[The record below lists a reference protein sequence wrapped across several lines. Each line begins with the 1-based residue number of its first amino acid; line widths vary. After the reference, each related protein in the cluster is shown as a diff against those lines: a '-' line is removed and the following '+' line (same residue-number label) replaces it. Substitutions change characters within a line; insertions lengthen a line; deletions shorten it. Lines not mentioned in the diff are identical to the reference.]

1 VRQWVK
7 VLEEFEVK
15 EEKSRRNAVTVAV
28 AIGVLFA
35 LIAGSFFALRGPIEQ
50 AMDSLIS
57 RFTVED
63 YPGPGT
69 GSVTIIIEQGDNG
82 EDVARKL
89 LAADVIKSFD
99 AIYRPMLQSD
109 LVIYPGHYEFP
120 MQISGAEALRLLLA
134 GENRVTRSVT
144 IPEGYQIAQII
155 PLLQAELG
163 IAQEEL
169 VSAID
174 AANDDYPGPTLE
186 GFLFPAT
193 YKFDP
198 GVSATEVIGAMLTKT
213 DEVLSKLGVSREE
226 SLELLTLAS
235 IIQEEAKLEND
246 FYKVA
251 TVFHNRIDKGM
262 LLQTDPTVKYY
273 YEGSID
279 SFQQGVADAKNPYN
293 TYVYPGLP
301 PGPISSPGELAI
313 DAAKNPAPGDYL
325 FFVTINL
332 RTGETVFSETL
343 REHER
348 AVELYR
354 KWLRENP
361 GWG

>member
-1 VRQWVK
+1 M
-7 VLEEFEVK
+7 LEEFEVK
-15 EEKSRRNAVTVAV
+15 EEKPKRNAVTVAV
-28 AIGVLFA
+28 AIGVLLA
-35 LIAGSFFALRGPIEQ
+35 LIAGSFAVFRGPIEQ
-50 AMDSLIS
+50 AWDSLVS

-63 YPGPGT
+63 YPGPGS
-69 GSVTIIIEQGDNG
+69 GEVVIVIEEGDNG

-109 LVIYPGHYEFP
+109 LVIYPGHYKFP
-120 MQISGAEALRLLLA
+120 MRISGAEALRILID
-134 GENRVTRSVT
+134 GENRVTLSVT
-144 IPEGYQIAQII
+144 IPEGYQIAQIV
-155 PLLQAELG
+155 PLLAQELG
-163 IAQEEL
+163 VSEEDIDREIE
-169 VSAID
+169 SAN
-174 AANDDYPGPTLE
+174 ADYPGPTLE
-186 GFLFPAT
+186 GYLFPAT
-193 YKFDP
+193 YSFDP
-198 GVSATEVIGAMLTKT
+198 DVSASEVIQAMLEKT
-213 DEVLSKLGVSREE
+213 DQVLAELGVNRED

-235 IIQEEAKLEND
+235 IIQEEAKLESD
-246 FYKVA
+246 FYKVSN
-251 TVFHNRIDKGM
+251 VFHNRIDRGM

-279 SFQQGVADAKNPYN
+279 SFQQGIADKANPYN
-293 TYVYPGLP
+293 TYVFPGLP

-313 DAAKNPAPGDYL
+313 DAAKNPAEGDYL

-332 RTGETVFSETL
+332 KTGETVFSETL

-354 KWLRENP
+354 KWLRDNP

>member
-1 VRQWVK
+1 
-7 VLEEFEVK
+7 VLEEFEAK

-28 AIGVLFA
+28 AVGVLIA
-35 LIAGSFFALRGPIEQ
+35 LLAGSFFVLRGPVEE
-50 AMDSLIS
+50 AFESLVS

-69 GSVTIIIEQGDNG
+69 GSVIIVIEQGDNG

-120 MQISGAEALRLLLA
+120 MQISGVEALRLLIA
-134 GENRVTRSVT
+134 GENRVTLSVT
-144 IPEGYQIAQII
+144 IPEGYQIAQIV
-155 PLLQAELG
+155 PLLERELS
-163 IAQEEL
+163 IAREDLEA
-169 VSAID
+169 AIET
-174 AANDDYPGPTLE
+174 ANKDYPGPTLE
-186 GFLFPAT
+186 GYLFPAT
-193 YKFDP
+193 YAFDP
-198 GVSATEVIGAMLTKT
+198 GVGASEVIGAMLAKT
-213 DEVLSKLGVSREE
+213 DEVLEKVGVSRDE

-235 IIQEEAKLEND
+235 IIQEEAKLESD

-251 TVFHNRIDKGM
+251 TVFHNRIDRGM

-279 SFQQGVADAKNPYN
+279 SFQKGVADTDNPYN
-293 TYVYPGLP
+293 TYVYRGLP

-332 RTGETVFSETL
+332 KTGETVFSETL
-343 REHER
+343 RDHER
-348 AVELYR
+348 AVEQYR